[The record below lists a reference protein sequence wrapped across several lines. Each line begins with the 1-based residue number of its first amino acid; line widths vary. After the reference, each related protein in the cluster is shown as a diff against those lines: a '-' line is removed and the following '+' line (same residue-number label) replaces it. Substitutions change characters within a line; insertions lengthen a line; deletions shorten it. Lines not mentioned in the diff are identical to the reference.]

1 MTWNSRP
8 ESRPSARVPGPGG
21 RARVAV
27 AASAALAALLVAAGC
42 DSGTAPDGTAA
53 APVPTAAA
61 ATVAPTVLPVVGNP
75 TDLTVKPAVG
85 AGKGLPPTKLV
96 VKDLVTGTG
105 AAADASGSAT
115 VNYVGVLWNTGAQF
129 DASWDRGMPA
139 TFPLSRVIPGFTQGI
154 AGSVSDAVAGMR
166 VGGRRLIVIPPA
178 LGYGPQGGQGQI
190 KVDDTIVFV
199 VDLLDVDGSASDG
212 TDTTGGAPTDG
223 VSDGAATTGP
233 AASR

>member
-1 MTWNSRP
+1 MTWSSRP
-8 ESRPSARVPGPGG
+8 ESCPSARVHGPGR

-27 AASAALAALLVAAGC
+27 VASAAAALLVAAGC
-42 DSGTAPDGTAA
+42 RSDTAPDGTAA
-53 APVPTAAA
+53 APVPTTAA

-75 TDLTVKPAVG
+75 TNLTVKPAVG
-85 AGKGLPPTKLV
+85 AGKGLPPTTLV
-96 VKDLVTGTG
+96 VRDLVTGSG
-105 AAADASGSAT
+105 ATADASGSAT

-129 DASWDRGMPA
+129 DASWDRGTPA
-139 TFPLSRVIPGFTQGI
+139 TFPLSQVIPGFAQGI

-178 LGYGPQGGQGQI
+178 LGYGPQGGQGQV

-212 TDTTGGAPTDG
+212 TDTTGEAPTGG

-233 AASR
+233 AANR